1 MVQSRKMMGINEGKR
16 YGKLCER
23 LGLRLRE
30 LEKSVE
36 SRKMLRMKEEKRR
49 EENTKPKIQKSA
61 RKSTAYRA
69 S

>member
-30 LEKSVE
+30 LEKRVE
-36 SRKMLRMKEEKRR
+36 SRKMLRINEGKRQGKFR
-49 EENTKPKIQKSA
+49 IG
-61 RKSTAYRA
+61 
-69 S
+69 